1 MPCSAE
7 LSMKKVFLITLGPV
21 RQAGYQTDVNDVT
34 GLKRHFISLR
44 LPFLCRT
51 FSELSKPAD
60 LYKKCEEL
68 CESLADDLTEEE
80 MKVRITHCKN
90 C

>member
-1 MPCSAE
+1 MCESLADDLYI
-7 LSMKKVFLITLGPV
+7 LSIP
-21 RQAGYQTDVNDVT
+21 
-34 GLKRHFISLR
+34 
-44 LPFLCRT
+44 CRT